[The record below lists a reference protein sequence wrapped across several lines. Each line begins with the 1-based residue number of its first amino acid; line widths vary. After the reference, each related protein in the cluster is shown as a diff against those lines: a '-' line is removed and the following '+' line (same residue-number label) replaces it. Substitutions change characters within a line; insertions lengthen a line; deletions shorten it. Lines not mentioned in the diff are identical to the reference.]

1 MTLLVLILGLLT
13 AFGSLSIDMYLPAFP
28 AIARDLA
35 TDPAAVE
42 ASLAL
47 FFLGFSV
54 GQMLYGPISD
64 RFGRKPPLYFGL
76 ALYTAASIG
85 CALAWSIEA
94 LIGFRFLQAL
104 GGCAGIVV
112 SRAVVRDRFDH
123 NEAAHMFSLLMLV
136 MGVAPIL
143 APLAGGYLATGLGW
157 RAIFMLLAAIG
168 IAAAILVHL
177 RLDETL
183 DPSRATATIRPGAIL
198 RNYVIVLRDR
208 HFLRYTLSN
217 SCALAGM
224 FAYISGSPFVLIDLY
239 GVSPEHY
246 GLYFGA
252 NAFGLIGL
260 SQFNRRL
267 LRRFS
272 FEAILPA
279 AFGAMMACGL
289 FVMIAGTLH
298 LPLAWFA
305 AGLFLFVSGLG
316 LVGPNSAAGAP
327 GGGRVDVVA
336 VGLQDRPRLRAHRL
350 GGMPQGGVLGRARRL
365 RQHTSRGARLAAQS
379 RHQGVQV
386 GVVVVKLRDAHLSFS
401 PAGRSMER
409 ATGRV
414 RETNSLAVG
423 TKAPERWRISI
434 GEGQRSLCS
443 RARPLATGSNV
454 APAATVRGLSSMK
467 IAKAITAESPMI
479 QVIGRAVPSWNAL
492 TRPLAAAATENCSV
506 P

>member
-1 MTLLVLILGLLT
+1 
-13 AFGSLSIDMYLPAFP
+13 
-28 AIARDLA
+28 
-35 TDPAAVE
+35 
-42 ASLAL
+42 
-47 FFLGFSV
+47 
-54 GQMLYGPISD
+54 
-64 RFGRKPPLYFGL
+64 
-76 ALYTAASIG
+76 
-85 CALAWSIEA
+85 
-94 LIGFRFLQAL
+94 
-104 GGCAGIVV
+104 
-112 SRAVVRDRFDH
+112 
-123 NEAAHMFSLLMLV
+123 MFSLLMLV

-305 AGLFLFVSGLG
+305 AGLFLFVSGIG
-316 LVGPNSAAGAP
+316 LVGPNSAAGAMSDHP
-327 GGGRVDVVA
+327 
-336 VGLQDRPRLRAHRL
+336 
-350 GGMPQGGVLGRARRL
+350 
-365 RQHTSRGARLAAQS
+365 
-379 RHQGVQV
+379 
-386 GVVVVKLRDAHLSFS
+386 
-401 PAGRSMER
+401 ER
-409 ATGRV
+409 AG
-414 RETNSLAVG
+414 SAAALYG
-423 TKAPERWRISI
+423 TLQFS
-434 GEGQRSLCS
+434 
-443 RARPLATGSNV
+443 V
-454 APAATVRGLSSMK
+454 
-467 IAKAITAESPMI
+467 
-479 QVIGRAVPSWNAL
+479 
-492 TRPLAAAATENCSV
+492 AAAASGLVSAFHDGTARPMTWIIGLSAVIAFAIFMLLKPRTVAAGATLDPVAGGHALEHSDR
-506 P
+506 